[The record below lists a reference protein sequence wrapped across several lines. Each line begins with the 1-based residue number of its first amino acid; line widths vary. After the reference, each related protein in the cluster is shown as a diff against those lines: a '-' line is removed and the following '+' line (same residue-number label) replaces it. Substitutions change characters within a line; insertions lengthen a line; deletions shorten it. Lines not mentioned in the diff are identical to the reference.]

1 MFLHTIVTGPLP
13 FFTYSKLQILHT
25 SRFLG
30 IFCKVI
36 LTKDGILKGVF
47 RTLPS
52 ILDGA
57 FSEIS
62 QRFKALNYFHY
73 ELRLRCLANS
83 ASSDILRA
91 TQLGE

>member
-47 RTLPS
+47 RTLS
-52 ILDGA
+52 YILDGA
-57 FSEIS
+57 LSEIS
-62 QRFKALNYFHY
+62 QRLALNYFHY
-73 ELRLRCLANS
+73 KLRLRCLANS